1 MNTDHI
7 VDYDED
13 THANDDV
20 MTAQQQP
27 VEHKTDGQ
35 RNEVTDMGTNTNIE
49 FVEREVK
56 TDTLR

>member
-20 MTAQQQP
+20 HTHQQP
-27 VEHKTDGQ
+27 VEHKADGQ
-35 RNEVTDMGTNTNIE
+35 RTEVNDMRTTTNME
-49 FVEREVK
+49 VMEREEK

>member
-1 MNTDHI
+1 MSTDHI

-20 MTAQQQP
+20 HTQQQP
-27 VEHKTDGQ
+27 AEHKTDGQ
-35 RNEVTDMGTNTNIE
+35 RNEVIDMMTNTDME
-49 FVEREVK
+49 VVEREEK